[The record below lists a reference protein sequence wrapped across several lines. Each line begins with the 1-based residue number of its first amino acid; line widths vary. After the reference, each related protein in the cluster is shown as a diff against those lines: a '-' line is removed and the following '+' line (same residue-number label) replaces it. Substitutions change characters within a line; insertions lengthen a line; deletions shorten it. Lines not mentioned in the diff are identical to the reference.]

1 VIDPRKQLRVQYPA
15 HGRPAFITDGNTF
28 PVLDLTPEG
37 LRFGCGG
44 HYLPAVG
51 QTVKGTVVF
60 GDGKRC
66 LVAGTV
72 TRRALQRGECTL
84 ALTAGIPMARLV
96 AELAWTSA
104 RHAA

>member
-1 VIDPRKQLRVQYPA
+1 MTDPRKQLRVQYPA
-15 HGRPAFITDGNTF
+15 HGRPAFITDRNTF
-28 PVLDLTPEG
+28 PVLDVTPEG
-37 LRFGCGG
+37 LRFACGA

-51 QTVKGTVVF
+51 AAVKGTVVF

-66 LVAGTV
+66 AVVGIV
-72 TRRALQRGECTL
+72 TRRAVGRGECTL
-84 ALTAGIPMARLV
+84 ALTVGIPMARLV